1 MTIITGVTRRQVR
14 VRSNFERFAF
24 LFMRLSGVALLIL
37 AVGHVLIQHVLNDV
51 HNLTLEVVAATW
63 NSWGW
68 KVYDMFLLAFA
79 FTHGINGLRNVL
91 EDYVHNRQTVK
102 IVNIILA
109 IFVVITLLWA
119 GFAIAS
125 FDAAP
130 FLSG

>member
-1 MTIITGVTRRQVR
+1 
-14 VRSNFERFAF
+14 
-24 LFMRLSGVALLIL
+24 MRLTGISLIIL

-68 KVYDMFLLAFA
+68 KVYDMLLLLFA
-79 FTHGINGLRNVL
+79 FTHGMNGLRNVL

-102 IVNIILA
+102 VINIILA
-109 IFVVITLLWA
+109 VFVVISIVWA
-119 GFAIAS
+119 GYAIAS

-130 FLSG
+130 FLNE